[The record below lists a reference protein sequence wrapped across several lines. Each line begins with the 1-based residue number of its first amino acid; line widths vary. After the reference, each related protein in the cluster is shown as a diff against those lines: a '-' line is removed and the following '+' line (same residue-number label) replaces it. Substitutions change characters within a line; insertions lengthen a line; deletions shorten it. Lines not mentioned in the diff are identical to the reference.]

1 MFCQKQ
7 DALRDAAGHNLSR
20 GGAMRTNLLALAVA
34 SALMLTQASVYAVEP
49 VDPAAAPQVVPS
61 VSVSAPD
68 SAAPTE
74 ISSDAVSAD
83 TATAATEVGA
93 SVAPTEVTTD
103 ADAANAA
110 GAAGAAEAGTGLFA
124 DAVPQFEDPQPP
136 VGDKVEPLP
145 QGLVFLMAEAQ
156 RGSVDAQVLLARSL
170 EVGPQKDLKTAFHWW
185 QQAAIA
191 HDPRAELELSH
202 YFAQGRVVDQDL
214 KQSLYWLERSAL
226 GGNASAQLLLAM
238 NYKAGQC
245 CPQNAQLAAYW
256 FEQAAVSGS
265 GVAQAQIAYCY
276 ERGIGVPVDRQKAFY
291 WHQFA
296 GTHDANTASK
306 LYVGQALKEAS
317 GVSSDYYLSY
327 SWLSEAVE
335 EGEPL
340 AQVLLGNMY
349 AHGQGVAEDD
359 SIAVSLYQQAAA
371 KNNAIAQYQLGL
383 AFYTGKGIEPDR
395 YQAKIYLERACAQGL
410 SDACRFA
417 DEELADAPTL
427 IAP

>member
-61 VSVSAPD
+61 ASVSAPD
-68 SAAPTE
+68 CAAPTE
-74 ISSDAVSAD
+74 ATSDDVSAD
-83 TATAATEVGA
+83 TATAVAEVAA
-93 SVAPTEVTTD
+93 SVAPTEIATKPDSAAATEVTTD
-103 ADAANAA
+103 VDAATAA
-110 GAAGAAEAGTGLFA
+110 GAVGAAEAGTGLFA

-136 VGDKVEPLP
+136 AGDKVEPLP

-170 EVGPQKDLKTAFHWW
+170 EVGPQKDLKAAFHWW

-245 CPQNAQLAAYW
+245 CPQTPSLPPTGLSKRR
-256 FEQAAVSGS
+256 FQAVAWPKPRLPTAMSAVS
-265 GVAQAQIAYCY
+265 AY
-276 ERGIGVPVDRQKAFY
+276 R
-291 WHQFA
+291 
-296 GTHDANTASK
+296 
-306 LYVGQALKEAS
+306 
-317 GVSSDYYLSY
+317 
-327 SWLSEAVE
+327 
-335 EGEPL
+335 
-340 AQVLLGNMY
+340 
-349 AHGQGVAEDD
+349 
-359 SIAVSLYQQAAA
+359 SIAKRL
-371 KNNAIAQYQLGL
+371 
-383 AFYTGKGIEPDR
+383 FTGIN
-395 YQAKIYLERACAQGL
+395 LRALMTRTPLPSSMWA
-410 SDACRFA
+410 R
-417 DEELADAPTL
+417 P
-427 IAP
+427 